1 VAQAL
6 LNQHAKVEPM
16 KFAELAEPEILPV
29 TTENVVRLPLGLLGF
44 EHIKQYVLL
53 SKPDEAPFVWLQML
67 DDPNLAFLVVAPSAV
82 ISDYYPDISP
92 EEVEFLGLA
101 DSQDTLVFNIVT
113 LRSSGT
119 GTVNLKGPIIVN
131 RNTLIGK
138 QVVPLNAMDYSSQH
152 PLPI

>member
-1 VAQAL
+1 
-6 LNQHAKVEPM
+6 
-16 KFAELAEPEILPV
+16 
-29 TTENVVRLPLGLLGF
+29 
-44 EHIKQYVLL
+44 VLL
-53 SKPDEAPFVWLQML
+53 SKPDEAPFLWLQML

-82 ISDYYPDISP
+82 ISDYYPNISP
-92 EEVEFLGLA
+92 EEVEFLGLI

>member
-1 VAQAL
+1 
-6 LNQHAKVEPM
+6 M
-16 KFAELAEPEILPV
+16 KLAELAEPEILPV

-44 EHIKQYVLL
+44 EDIKQYVLL
-53 SKPDEAPFVWLQML
+53 SKPDEAPFLWLQML
-67 DDPNLAFLVVAPSAV
+67 DDPNLAFLVVPPAAV
-82 ISDYYPDISP
+82 ISDYSPDISP
-92 EEVEFLGLA
+92 EEVEFLGLI

-113 LRSSGT
+113 LRSSGN

-131 RNTLIGK
+131 RHTLIGK